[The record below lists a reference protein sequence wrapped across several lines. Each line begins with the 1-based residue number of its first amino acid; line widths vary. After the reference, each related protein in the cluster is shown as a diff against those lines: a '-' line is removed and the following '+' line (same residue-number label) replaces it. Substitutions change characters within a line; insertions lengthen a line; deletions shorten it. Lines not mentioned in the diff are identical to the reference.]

1 MRGEL
6 ADFLVLCCAMGIVPI
21 LWTNFENIMKKQTLL
36 AASIMA
42 VLALT
47 GCNKDKAEATEGK
60 TAEKST
66 VVTDKSTEIQK
77 ISYIIGY
84 EQGLNLKTMTEQ
96 TGEKLDMDIFNKAVA
111 DAFAGK
117 ESALTDEQIQAVGK
131 AYEERKL
138 KEAQDKAVK
147 NKADGEKFLAENAK
161 KEGVQTTASGLQYK
175 VITEGT
181 GATPKATDAV
191 IVNYE
196 GKLIDGKVFDSSY
209 ERGMPAQFKVNEVI
223 KGWTEGL
230 QLMKQGAKYEFYVPS
245 ELAYGEAGNPMIE
258 PNSVLIFTVELLDEA
273 QAKAAVEKAKQ
284 QMAAAHAQADAQGTE
299 PKEEAKK

>member
-1 MRGEL
+1 
-6 ADFLVLCCAMGIVPI
+6 
-21 LWTNFENIMKKQTLL
+21 MKKQTLL
-36 AASIMA
+36 AASMMA

-47 GCNKDKAEATEGK
+47 GCNKDKAETTAAAGETK
-60 TAEKST
+60 AAEKST

-84 EQGLNLKTMTEQ
+84 EQGQNLKNMTER
-96 TGEKLDMDIFNKAVA
+96 TGEKLDIEIYNKAVA
-111 DAFAGK
+111 DAVAGK
-117 ESALTDEQIQAVGK
+117 ESALTDEQIEAVGK

-147 NKADGEKFLAENAK
+147 NKADGEKFLTENAT
-161 KEGVQTTASGLQYK
+161 KEGVKTTASGLQYK

-181 GATPKATDAV
+181 GPTPKATDTV

-230 QLMKQGAKYEFYVPS
+230 QLMKKGSKYELYVPS
-245 ELAYGEAGNPMIE
+245 ELAYGEAGNPAIE
-258 PNSVLIFTVELLDEA
+258 PNSVLIFTVELLDDA
-273 QAKAAVEKAKQ
+273 QAKAAIEKAQQ
-284 QMAAAHAQADAQGTE
+284 QMAAAHAGAEQAAEQ
-299 PKEEAKK
+299 PKEQTK